1 MNVLVLS
8 HLYPRPHDP
17 SFGIFV
23 HRQVKSLQRIGLHV
37 SVLSPEPWAPRILG
51 FSAKWRAYASTPPQT
66 VWEDVPVY
74 YTRYLR
80 LPGAWFRALGGIAA
94 YLGMVSL
101 AAKLHRASPFDVIH
115 SNWLLP
121 DGLAGVYLGRK
132 LNLPTVYTVRGN
144 DALTQPYEN
153 PLNLYFSKAA
163 IRQTGQ
169 IVTVSRALKQA
180 VEHLAKPDRIIR
192 VVYNGVDIGQFQE
205 PAAEIAEQAR
215 LKISCGKPYIL
226 FIGRDV
232 RRKGL
237 NDLLTAFTQLVGEFE
252 HNLVVVGPTPGEVKE
267 LAAERVELLAGR
279 LIVPGSLAPAEVP
292 AYMQGCEL
300 LVLPSYEEGLPNVVL
315 EAMACGKPVIGTDAM
330 GIPEAVI
337 HGVTGWIVQPGDPA
351 GLAESIRL
359 LVRDPARCRE
369 MGRRGRERI
378 VQEFTWERH
387 AVDMSSIYEE
397 TIKNTSSPA
406 LLLEKPC

>member
-8 HLYPRPHDP
+8 HLYPRPHDR

-23 HRQVKSLQRIGLHV
+23 HRQVKSLQGIGLHV
-37 SVLSPEPWAPRILG
+37 TVLSPEPWAPRILG
-51 FSAKWRAYASTPPQT
+51 FSAKWRAYASTPPQAI
-66 VWEDVPVY
+66 WEDVPVY

-80 LPGAWFRALGGIAA
+80 LPGAWFRALGGITA
-94 YLGMVSL
+94 YQGMVSL
-101 AAKLHRASPFDVIH
+101 AAELHKTSPFDVIH

-132 LNLPTVYTVRGN
+132 LNLPTVCTMRGN

-153 PLNLYFSKAA
+153 PLNLCFSKTAM
-163 IRQTGQ
+163 RQTGQ

-180 VEHLAKPDRIIR
+180 AENLAKPDRIIR
-192 VVYNGVDIGQFQE
+192 VVYNGVDLEKFQE
-205 PAAEIAEQAR
+205 PAAGIAEQAR
-215 LKISCGKPYIL
+215 LEVSCGKPYIL

-237 NDLLTAFTQLVGEFE
+237 KDLLTAFAQLVGELE
-252 HNLVVVGPTPGEVKE
+252 HNLVVVGPTPSEVEE
-267 LAAERVELLAGR
+267 LAAERGELLAGR
-279 LIVPGSLAPAEVP
+279 LIVPGCLAPAEVP
-292 AYMQGCEL
+292 AYMQGCEM

-315 EAMACGKPVIGTDAM
+315 EAMACGKPVIGTDVM

-337 HGVTGWIVQPGDPA
+337 HGVTGWIVRPGDPP
-351 GLAESIRL
+351 GLAESIQL
-359 LVRDPARCRE
+359 LVNDPGRCRE

-387 AVDMSSIYEE
+387 AQEMLSAYVEVVSQ
-397 TIKNTSSPA
+397 
-406 LLLEKPC
+406 